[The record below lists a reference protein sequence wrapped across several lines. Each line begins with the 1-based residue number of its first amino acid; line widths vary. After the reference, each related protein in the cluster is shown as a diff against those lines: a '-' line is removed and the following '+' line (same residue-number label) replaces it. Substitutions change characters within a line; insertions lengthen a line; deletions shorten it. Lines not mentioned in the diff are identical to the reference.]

1 VGRKSKTEGIYAYV
15 KLNHFA
21 VQVKHTQH
29 FKTTVLQFK
38 KRKASWRWGREFFK
52 LKKRTSLVVQWIR
65 IHLPMQRTGDLIPG
79 FGRFHMHQG
88 K

>member
-1 VGRKSKTEGIYAYV
+1 MGRKSKTEGIYAYV

-52 LKKRTSLVVQWIR
+52 LKKKDFSSGPVDKNPPANAEDGGSDPWFWK
-65 IHLPMQRTGDLIPG
+65 IPHASG
-79 FGRFHMHQG
+79 
-88 K
+88 